1 MLYKVCTLLALFG
14 ASARFALAA
23 EKLIFFDDFN
33 YLNFD
38 TWQHEITLSGG
49 GNWEFE
55 YYTNNRSN
63 SYTNNS
69 VLYLK
74 PTLTA
79 DTIGMNNLINGYTM
93 DLWGSTPADACTAN
107 NFYGCERTSGAGGN
121 YINPVQSARIR
132 TVNSFSFTYGRVE
145 IRAKLPK
152 GDWLWPAIWM
162 LPVQNAYGQWPA
174 SGEIDIVESRGNAN
188 YKSAGGGV
196 ETFGSTLHWGP
207 FFGQD
212 PYQLTHATYSLS
224 EGKTFNDDFHV
235 FGLIWTNTSI
245 KTYLDDPSNVVLNV
259 DLSNGTLW
267 EKGGWDKTNLHNPWS
282 QGAQN
287 APFDQKF
294 FLVMNVACGG
304 TTGYWPDTEPAK
316 PWSNTDQHAVN
327 SFWNNR
333 GAWYPTWE
341 GENAALQ
348 VDYVK
353 VWQTVDQEV
362 M

>member
-1 MLYKVCTLLALFG
+1 MMYKLCALTALLGYTAQV
-14 ASARFALAA
+14 ALAA
-23 EKLIFFDDFN
+23 EKLIFED
-33 YLNFD
+33 NFD
-38 TWQHEITLSGG
+38 RINFDVWQHEITLGGG

-63 SYTNNS
+63 SYTKDS
-69 VLYLK
+69 ILYLK

-79 DTIGMNNLINGYTM
+79 DRIGEQYVETGYTM
-93 DLWGSTPADACTAN
+93 DLWGSTPADSCTSN
-107 NFYGCERTSGAGGN
+107 SFYGCLRSSGAGGN
-121 YINPVQSARIR
+121 YLNPIQSARLR
-132 TVNSFSFTYGRVE
+132 TVNSFTFTYGRVE

-162 LPVQNAYGQWPA
+162 LPSQNVYGQWPA

-188 YKSAGGGV
+188 YKSGGGV
-196 ETFGSTLHWGP
+196 ESFASTLHWGP
-207 FFGQD
+207 FYGQD
-212 PYQLTHATYSLS
+212 AYPKTTQKYSLTG
-224 EGKTFNDDFHV
+224 GKTFNDDFHT

-245 KTYLDDPSNVVLNV
+245 QTYVDDPTNVVLNV
-259 DLSNGTLW
+259 DLSNSTLW
-267 EKGGWDKTNLHNPWS
+267 EQGGWDKTKLDNPWR
-282 QGAQN
+282 GGPQN

-294 FLVMNVACGG
+294 YLIMNVACGG
-304 TTGYWPDTEPAK
+304 TTGYWDDSEPAK
-316 PWSNTDQHAVN
+316 PWNNKDDHAIN

-348 VDYVK
+348 VDYIK
-353 VWQTVDQEV
+353 VWQTVEDESV

>member
-1 MLYKVCTLLALFG
+1 MIYKLCALTALVG
-14 ASARFALAA
+14 LTAQFAMAA

-33 YLNFD
+33 TIDFN
-38 TWQHEITLSGG
+38 TWQHEITLGGG

-79 DTIGMNNLINGYTM
+79 DRIGEQFVLNGYTM
-93 DLWGSTPADACTAN
+93 DVWGSTPADACTSN
-107 NFYGCERTSGAGGN
+107 SFYGCLRTSGAGGN
-121 YINPVQSARIR
+121 YLNPVQSARLR
-132 TVNSFSFTYGRVE
+132 TVNAFTFTYGRVE

-162 LPVQNAYGQWPA
+162 LPAQNAYGQWPA

-188 YKSAGGGV
+188 YKSAGGV
-196 ETFGSTLHWGP
+196 ESFSSTLHWGP
-207 FFGQD
+207 FYGQD
-212 PYQLTHATYSLS
+212 AYPKTTKKYSLTG
-224 EGKTFNDDFHV
+224 GKTFNDDFHT
-235 FGLIWTNTSI
+235 FGLIWTNESI
-245 KTYLDDPSNVVLNV
+245 KTYVDDPSNVVLSV
-259 DLSNGTLW
+259 DFNTTLW
-267 EKGGWDKTNLHNPWS
+267 EQGGWDKTKLDNPWR
-282 QGAQN
+282 GGPQN

-294 FLVMNVACGG
+294 YLIMNVACGG
-304 TTGYWPDTEPAK
+304 TTGYWADTEPGK
-316 PWSNTDQHAVN
+316 PWNNQDTHAIN

-333 GAWYPTWE
+333 GAWYPTWQ

-348 VDYVK
+348 VDYIK
-353 VWQTVDQEV
+353 VYQTVDEAV